1 MLFTFHNQQSNRPH
15 NNIMEG
21 DLAQNSSSSLSE
33 DEIALQGCCS
43 PKRAPYRFLGLAL
56 MCLLGFGSYF
66 CFDNPGALQD
76 NFMDDLQMS
85 TSKFVLLYS
94 IYSWPNVVL
103 CFIGGFLLDS
113 VFGIRLGTVIYMAL
127 TLIGQIIFASGAMIN
142 AFWLMMLGRFVFG
155 IGAESLAVAQ
165 NSYAVLW
172 FKGKELNM
180 VFGLQLSFARVGST
194 VNFLVME
201 PVYNYVF
208 QYYKGPQCIGIV
220 LFLAAGT
227 CVMSMICA
235 CMLGLMDKRAERLLR
250 RGEGQEPQIVSLKDV
265 KDFKLIFW
273 LLALIC
279 IAYYVAIFPFIALG
293 KVFFERK
300 YNFEP
305 SAANTVNSLVYS
317 ISAIASPLFGYLVD
331 KTGRNV
337 VWMLISILA
346 TFVAHAML
354 AFSYT
359 SPYICMVMMGLA
371 YSMLASSLW
380 PLIALV
386 TPEHQLGTAYGI
398 AQSVQNLG
406 LAVVSILAGIIV
418 DKGGYLI
425 LEMFFLGWIWFS
437 LVTAVAIYLT
447 DMATNN
453 GYLNMTP
460 EQREEYELVRCT
472 PENLERE
479 KLLSSECTS
488 DFAPDNLM
496 QPQSDISIRN
506 RYLSRIGAMV
516 PPHAVTPIHR
526 PLR

>member
-1 MLFTFHNQQSNRPH
+1 
-15 NNIMEG
+15 MEG
-21 DLAQNSSSSLSE
+21 GVVENSGGDNLDRSE
-33 DEIALQGCCS
+33 DEVALQGCCS
-43 PKRAPYRFLGLAL
+43 PKKGPFRFLGLAL

-76 NFMDDLQMS
+76 NFKTDLHMS
-85 TSKFVLLYS
+85 TSTFVLLYS
-94 IYSWPNVVL
+94 IYSWPNVIL

-113 VFGIRLGTVIYMAL
+113 VFGIRLGTVIYMGL
-127 TLIGQIIFASGAMIN
+127 TLIGQIIFASGAMID

-201 PVYNYVF
+201 PVYNYVS
-208 QYYKGPQCIGIV
+208 QYYKGPTCIGVV
-220 LFLAAGT
+220 LFLAAVT
-227 CVMSMICA
+227 CVLSMTCA
-235 CMLGLMDKRAERLLR
+235 CALAFMDKRAERLLR
-250 RGEGQEPQIVSLKDV
+250 RGEGQEPQVISLKDV
-265 KDFKLIFW
+265 KDFKPIFW
-273 LLALIC
+273 LIAIIC

-300 YNFEP
+300 YEYDP

-317 ISAIASPLFGYLVD
+317 ISAIASPLLGYLVD
-331 KTGRNV
+331 RTGKNV
-337 VWMLISILA
+337 
-346 TFVAHAML
+346 F
-354 AFSYT
+354 
-359 SPYICMVMMGLA
+359 
-371 YSMLASSLW
+371 LW

-406 LAVVSILAGIIV
+406 LAVVAIVAGIIV
-418 DKGGYLI
+418 DKGGYLM
-425 LEMFFLGWIWFS
+425 LEMFFLGWLWISLITAGAIWVS
-437 LVTAVAIYLT
+437 DTAT
-447 DMATNN
+447 SG

-460 EQREEYELVRCT
+460 KQRERYEAIQCT
-472 PENLERE
+472 PESLERE

-488 DFAPDNLM
+488 DFSADSLM

-516 PPHAVTPIHR
+516 PPHAITPIHR

>member
-1 MLFTFHNQQSNRPH
+1 
-15 NNIMEG
+15 MEG
-21 DLAQNSSSSLSE
+21 GVAESSVSTETNRWE
-33 DEIALQGCCS
+33 DEMALQGCCS
-43 PKRAPYRFLGLAL
+43 PKKMPYRFLGLAL

-76 NFMDDLQMS
+76 NFKTDLDMS
-85 TSKFVLLYS
+85 TSTFVLLYS
-94 IYSWPNVVL
+94 IYSWPNVIL

-113 VFGIRLGTVIYMAL
+113 VFGIR
-127 TLIGQIIFASGAMIN
+127 
-142 AFWLMMLGRFVFG
+142 LGRFVFG

-201 PVYNYVF
+201 PIYNYVSN
-208 QYYKGPQCIGIV
+208 YYKGPECIGIV

-235 CMLGLMDKRAERLLR
+235 CILGLMDKRAERLLR
-250 RGEGQEPQIVSLKDV
+250 RGEGQEAQVVSLKDV
-265 KDFKLIFW
+265 KDFKPIFW
-273 LLALIC
+273 LIALIC

-300 YNFEP
+300 YEYDP
-305 SAANTVNSLVYS
+305 SAANMVNSLVYS
-317 ISAIASPLFGYLVD
+317 ISAIASPILGYLVD
-331 KTGRNV
+331 RIGKNV
-337 VWMLISILA
+337 SWVFISICVTILA
-346 TFVAHAML
+346 HGLL
-354 AFSYT
+354 AFTYLN
-359 SPYICMVMMGLA
+359 PYVCMVLMGLA

-398 AQSVQNLG
+398 AQAVQNLG
-406 LAVVSILAGIIV
+406 LAVVSIVAGIIV
-418 DKGGYLI
+418 DKGGYLM
-425 LEMFFLGWIWFS
+425 LEMFFLAWLWVSLITAGAIWI
-437 LVTAVAIYLT
+437 T
-447 DMATNN
+447 DAATSS

-460 EQREEYELVRCT
+460 GQRERYETLRCT
-472 PENLERE
+472 PESLERE
-479 KLLSSECTS
+479 KLLSSECTA
-488 DFAPDNLM
+488 DFSADGLM

-526 PLR
+526 ALR

>member
-1 MLFTFHNQQSNRPH
+1 
-15 NNIMEG
+15 
-21 DLAQNSSSSLSE
+21 
-33 DEIALQGCCS
+33 
-43 PKRAPYRFLGLAL
+43 
-56 MCLLGFGSYF
+56 
-66 CFDNPGALQD
+66 
-76 NFMDDLQMS
+76 MS

-94 IYSWPNVVL
+94 IYSWPNVIL

-113 VFGIRLGTVIYMAL
+113 IFGICFGTILYMGL
-127 TLIGQIIFASGAMIN
+127 TLVGQIIFATGAIVN
-142 AFWLMMLGRFVFG
+142 TFWLMMLGRFVFG

-201 PVYNYVF
+201 PVYNYVS
-208 QYYKGPQCIGIV
+208 QYYKGPECIGIV
-220 LFLAAGT
+220 LFLASLT
-227 CVMSMICA
+227 CVGSMICA
-235 CMLGLMDKRAERLLR
+235 CVLGIMDKRAERLLR
-250 RGEGQEPQIVSLKDV
+250 RGEGQETEAVSLTDV

-273 LLALIC
+273 LVAFIC

-300 YNFEP
+300 YGFEP
-305 SAANTVNSLVYS
+305 SNANTVNSLVYS
-317 ISAIASPLFGYLVD
+317 ISAFASPLLGYLVD
-331 KTGRNV
+331 KTGKNV
-337 VWMLISILA
+337 SWVFISIVA
-346 TFVAHAML
+346 TIMAHGLL
-354 AFSYT
+354 AFTYVN
-359 SPYICMVMMGLA
+359 PYVCMILMGLA

-386 TPEHQLGTAYGI
+386 TPEYQLGTAYGL
-398 AQSVQNLG
+398 AQAAQNLG

-418 DKGGYLI
+418 DRGGYFM
-425 LEMFFLGWIWFS
+425 LEIFFLGWLWIS
-437 LVTAVAIYLT
+437 LLTAVAIWVL
-447 DMATNN
+447 DIATTS

-460 EQREEYELVRCT
+460 GQREKYEEIRRT
-472 PENLERE
+472 PESLERE
-479 KLLSSECTS
+479 KLLSPESTS
-488 DFAPDNLM
+488 DLSADDLL

-516 PPHAVTPIHR
+516 PPYVKAPIHR